1 MMAGNESTAKPIM
14 LSLEKI
20 SIRGAAYYLELAHA
34 NYYLQGGEPPGE
46 WQGEGAKALGLS
58 GEVSGEAFQN
68 LFHGFAPDG
77 KRALVQN
84 AGKKDGYHK
93 RVPGWDLTF
102 SPPKSVSV
110 CWALAPEPMRKAIE
124 RVHEE
129 AVRKTLAIVE
139 EHAGI
144 TRSGSGGWKRET
156 AGLCF
161 ALFQH
166 GTSRAQDPQLHTH
179 AVCFNLGLRSNDG
192 WGALKTDQM
201 FDLKMA
207 FGALYRCQLAHLF
220 QKELS
225 YPVEKSGVFFE
236 VKGVDRDIIEFF
248 STRRAEIIDYC
259 RKHGGYDAVMAEKA
273 ALETRT
279 EKTHVARNVLFA
291 AWAKAAAELG
301 WSSEKVVG
309 LQTWKAEK
317 TNWTAE
323 MKALSADIE
332 AALRASPIKPSKAET
347 LQTVAEAMQASGLSA
362 RQVLAATYEALGR
375 SKTKLSP
382 PDKKSDHQFAD
393 RLSEAKASAQ
403 TEKETK
409 AKEESKKRT
418 DEFRQKWAEAAA
430 EHKAER
436 ESKEKEER
444 GRREKCTRQ
453 YRPVSSKAARKRRS
467 EFAVIKIGR
476 LKNRRYP
483 FKTIELRVFNVD
495 IHGNRLFQK
504 APWWSPFHYAKLP
517 AFAASSDFAPHKI
530 RRRLTIPLRD
540 AKHAALRQIRKS
552 VITAFRT
559 GAKLVWIKDER
570 LEKLEQSINDS
581 RRFVRQFR
589 KPRVLVGKS
598 DGHAWRGVLDDWE
611 RAGGMTR
618 PEGNLVLCQTRAVA
632 ERLNAEIQKGRRN
645 QGRIGLRSIQV
656 GEETLH
662 QHDRV
667 IFRTSSTRTDIKDL
681 DKVNI
686 GDFGTVTKVTG
697 DRISIRTDAGVKV
710 EFHAKEAPDIRLGY
724 AASHVDGESASPKKA
739 FILFEGKGPE
749 IEYEEIRR
757 RSADCTVRVFAGP
770 DLAECF
776 TVEGQQELKHRFGIR
791 DMDAHDKTR
800 DEEWKKE
807 APGQKAQA
815 ESNSQGPSEKSA
827 QGRSET
833 ETQADQPSGANRTS
847 SSYWNA
853 KEAPTPQFFEDQR
866 NQREEKD
873 RVERATERREAKED
887 RNREAEERKARRE
900 AKQAKE
906 RSEPSG
912 TSDQATAANP
922 IVSRS
927 PFQRVSETN
936 SYWTG
941 EGVPRPGMFE
951 DQRNQREAQDRVERA
966 TERREAKEDRDRDAE
981 ERKAQRA
988 AKQTHEGSE
997 SSAPDQA
1004 TAAKPIV
1011 SRSPFQRVSETS
1023 SYWTGEGVPRP
1034 SPFEVERDRR
1044 DQQDRVERTTE
1055 QRESK
1060 EDRNRDAEE
1069 RKAQRSAKQANES
1082 SASGGH
1088 AKPDVVAPIVSPSP
1102 TYPGSDTKLNRTGN
1116 GGSGRG
1122 LSEKERHQDEAER
1135 RMEEERR
1142 RREEEEKRRQLG
1154 KAPAQANQSQSN
1166 SQSQSHSHS
1175 HSH

>member
-1 MMAGNESTAKPIM
+1 MVIAVNESTAKPTM

-20 SIRGAAYYLELAHA
+20 SIRAAAYYLELAHA
-34 NYYLQGGEPPGE
+34 NYYIQGGEPPGE
-46 WQGEGAKALGLS
+46 WQGAGAKALGLS

-68 LFHGFAPDG
+68 LFKGFSPDG
-77 KRALVQN
+77 TRPLVQN
-84 AGKKDGYHK
+84 AGKKAGYHK

-110 CWALAPEPMRKAIE
+110 CWALAPEPVRKKIE

-129 AVRKTLAIVE
+129 AVRMTLAMVE

-144 TRSGSGGWKRET
+144 TRSGSGGWKQEN
-156 AGLCF
+156 AALSF

-192 WGALKTDQM
+192 WGALKSDQL

-207 FGALYRCQLAHLF
+207 FGALYRCQLAHLL
-220 QKELS
+220 QSELS
-225 YPVEKSGVFFE
+225 YPVERNGAFFE
-236 VKGVDRDIIEFF
+236 IKGVDRKIIEFF

-259 RKHGGYDAVMAEKA
+259 RKHGGYDSVMAEKA
-273 ALETRT
+273 ALKTRA
-279 EKTHVARNVLFA
+279 EKSHVAREILFA

-309 LQTWKAEK
+309 LQTRKAEK
-317 TNWTAE
+317 TSWTAE
-323 MKALSADIE
+323 MKALSADID
-332 AALRASPIKPSKAET
+332 AALRASSIKPSKAEV
-347 LQTVAEAMQASGLSA
+347 LQTVAESVQASGLSA
-362 RQVLAATYEALGR
+362 RQVLIAIHEALR
-375 SKTKLSP
+375 SSKTKLSSSNGKAEADRP
-382 PDKKSDHQFAD
+382 FAD
-393 RLSEAKASAQ
+393 RLSEAKANA
-403 TEKETK
+403 EMAEGF
-409 AKEESKKRT
+409 KRNPRAE
-418 DEFRQKWAEAAA
+418 EFRKKWEEAAA
-430 EHKAER
+430 KHKAER
-436 ESKEKEER
+436 E
-444 GRREKCTRQ
+444 RREKHARRNPKQ
-453 YRPVSSKAARKRRS
+453 LGRRDRPVSAKAARKRRS
-467 EFAVIKIGR
+467 EFAVIQIGR

-495 IHGNRLFQK
+495 IHASRLFQR
-504 APWWSPFHYAKLP
+504 APWWSPLHYAALP
-517 AFAASSDFAPHKI
+517 AFAATSDFAPHKI

-540 AKHAALRQIRKS
+540 AKHAALRQIRQS
-552 VITAFRT
+552 VVTAFKA
-559 GAKLVWIKDER
+559 GARLVWIKDER
-570 LEKLEQSINDS
+570 LEKLGQSINDG
-581 RRFVRQFR
+581 RRFLRQFR

-611 RAGGMTR
+611 RSGGMTR
-618 PEGNLVLCQTRAVA
+618 PEGSLILCQTRAAA
-632 ERLNAEIQKGRRN
+632 ERLNAEVQKERRN
-645 QGRIGLRSIQV
+645 QGRIGLRSIKV

-662 QHDRV
+662 QHDR
-667 IFRTSSTRTDIKDL
+667 ITFRSSFVGTDIKNL
-681 DKVNI
+681 DQISI
-686 GDFGTVTKVTG
+686 GDFGTVTKVTD
-697 DRISIRTDAGVKV
+697 DRITIRTDAGVEV
-710 EFHAKEAPDIRLGY
+710 ELKAKKAPDIRLAY
-724 AASHVDGESASPKKA
+724 AAAHGDSIAANPKQA
-739 FILFEGKGPE
+739 FILFEGKGPDQE
-749 IEYEEIRR
+749 LEAIKAR
-757 RSADCTVRVFAGP
+757 ALDCSVRVYAGP

-776 TVEGQQELKHRFGIR
+776 TVEGQQELKHRIGIR
-791 DMDAHDKTR
+791 ETDAHDKTR
-800 DEEWKKE
+800 DEAWKKE
-807 APGQKAQA
+807 AHELKART
-815 ESNSQGPSEKSA
+815 ESKSQGPSEKSA
-827 QGRSET
+827 QGSSEK
-833 ETQADQPSGANRTS
+833 ETQGDHASGTNRTE

-866 NQREEKD
+866 NQREERD

-906 RSEPSG
+906 RSESSG
-912 TSDQATAANP
+912 TIDQTASAKP

-927 PFQRVSETN
+927 PFERVSETK

-951 DQRNQREAQDRVERA
+951 DKRNQREEQDRVERA
-966 TERREAKEDRDRDAE
+966 TERREAKEDRNRDAE

-988 AKQTHEGSE
+988 AKQTQEGSA

-1011 SRSPFQRVSETS
+1011 SRSPFQRVSETA

-1034 SPFEVERDRR
+1034 SPFEAERDRR
-1044 DQQDRVERTTE
+1044 EKQDGVERTTE
-1055 QRESK
+1055 RGEAK
-1060 EDRNRDAEE
+1060 EDRNREAEE
-1069 RKAQRSAKQANES
+1069 RKAQRAAKQANES

-1116 GGSGRG
+1116 GGLGRG
-1122 LSEKERHQDEAER
+1122 LFEKERHQDEAER

-1142 RREEEEKRRQLG
+1142 RREEEEKRRQVG
-1154 KAPAQANQSQSN
+1154 KAPTQSNNSQSN